1 MKYELT
7 IIIIN
12 IANKNGKSY
21 NTPNIKNGFFWIY
34 LFLLILMERIV
45 H

>member
-21 NTPNIKNGFFWIY
+21 YTPNIKNGFF
-34 LFLLILMERIV
+34 
-45 H
+45 